1 MLLTVL
7 LALCFVCLVS
17 GFVCLAIAAHMR
29 LESWLYR
36 RDFAAHSEGNE

>member
-1 MLLTVL
+1 MWLTVL

-36 RDFAAHSEGNE
+36 RDFAAYKQGEQ

>member
-1 MLLTVL
+1 MFLAVL
-7 LALCFVCLVS
+7 LGICFVCLFS

-36 RDFAAHSEGNE
+36 RDFAAFKRGDE